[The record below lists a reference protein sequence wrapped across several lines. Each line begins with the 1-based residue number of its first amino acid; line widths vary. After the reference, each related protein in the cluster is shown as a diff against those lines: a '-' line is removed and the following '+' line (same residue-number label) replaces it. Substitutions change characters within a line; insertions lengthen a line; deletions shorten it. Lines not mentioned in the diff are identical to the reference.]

1 MRYMKTI
8 TVYEGK
14 LRLYAEI
21 IATEMKASV
30 EEIDRLLTELFNR
43 AKENGNVED
52 GKLTVCY
59 YVEIDPFP
67 DVHILEKALENTEYE
82 SIVLQENTYQ
92 QPHHTR
98 KLHPYRKH
106 GGHGKPNHWHRIR
119 SNPRQ
124 R

>member
-30 EEIDRLLTELFNR
+30 EDIDRLLTEMFNR

-52 GKLTVCY
+52 GKLMVCY

-67 DVHILEKALENTEYE
+67 DVLILKKALENMEYE

-92 QPHHTR
+92 QPNYTR

-106 GGHGKPNHWHRIR
+106 ESHGKPNYWHRIR